1 MTPDDY
7 LNQTEKAIRQ
17 LFDSLRYY
25 QGLLDR
31 IEPQVFVTETEAT
44 VEEIRQ
50 WEEENREAMDRCRNA
65 ERDYF
70 GQVFSNQTICGSI
83 LQIAARG
90 ISIYS
95 NHTTIP
101 TSCSSFITP
110 SHGKVIPFCVGRE
123 VRSLPIGL
131 IIYAGR
137 NQYAHWDDQS
147 LSSTNTKI
155 FDIMSREHGYGSHL
169 IDPSFD
175 LTNQQLKI
183 YSHNILAI
191 LGWRMYEDY
200 ISDMKDMICP

>member
-70 GQVFSNQTICGSI
+70 GQVF
-83 LQIAARG
+83 
-90 ISIYS
+90 
-95 NHTTIP
+95 
-101 TSCSSFITP
+101 
-110 SHGKVIPFCVGRE
+110 
-123 VRSLPIGL
+123 
-131 IIYAGR
+131 
-137 NQYAHWDDQS
+137 
-147 LSSTNTKI
+147 
-155 FDIMSREHGYGSHL
+155 
-169 IDPSFD
+169 
-175 LTNQQLKI
+175 
-183 YSHNILAI
+183 
-191 LGWRMYEDY
+191 
-200 ISDMKDMICP
+200 